1 MNPATD
7 AGIVLTLVFPI
18 EVEDALLETL
28 LEHPDLAPGFTSQRV
43 EGQGQRVTFVGTVDG
58 QNVQDT
64 AMACPNPNG
73 ATGYIAS
80 TGYPA
85 AYSGI
90 CGPGTLVIS
99 RLNCRAENCVAKI

>member
-43 EGQGQRVTFVGTVDG
+43 EGQGQRVTFIGTAEHVRG
-58 QNVQDT
+58 RAACCRVQLVV
-64 AMACPNPNG
+64 PQ
-73 ATGYIAS
+73 AS
-80 TGYPA
+80 ADQLLDILRREFASSRVFFWMVPA
-85 AYSGI
+85 LASG
-90 CGPGTLVIS
+90 
-99 RLNCRAENCVAKI
+99 RLS